1 MEITTRHN
9 SCLQVPATPWLYKAY
24 YMYSYKDGVTTAH
37 VCPNGTVFNWKSGK
51 CKIGSYMF
59 SAMCQLYCSSF
70 ELSEG
75 YDFSEGMKGCQ
86 YPRQRFSSESA
97 TCENF
102 TDVTCGTRHVEKEG
116 CKYCIKMQRSECY
129 FFKARFMYVQMCS
142 QVLACKMRE
151 EQIFADSK
159 NFIKIL
165 LFMLSLKLKRTYYL
179 AYRI

>member
-9 SCLQVPATPWLYKAY
+9 FCLQVPATPWLYKAY
-24 YMYSYKDGVTTAH
+24 CMYSYKDGVTTAH

-59 SAMCQLYCSSF
+59 SARCQLYFSSL
-70 ELSEG
+70 EWSEG

-116 CKYCIKMQRSECY
+116 CKYCIKMQRSECI
-129 FFKARFMYVQMCS
+129 FLKHGLCMCRC
-142 QVLACKMRE
+142 VGKYLLAKWE
-151 EQIFADSK
+151 K
-159 NFIKIL
+159 NRYLQTVRI
-165 LFMLSLKLKRTYYL
+165 SLKFYFLC
-179 AYRI
+179 

>member
-24 YMYSYKDGVTTAH
+24 YMYSYKDGVTSAH

-59 SAMCQLYCSSF
+59 SARCQLYCSSL
-70 ELSEG
+70 EWSEG

-97 TCENF
+97 T
-102 TDVTCGTRHVEKEG
+102 DVTCGTRHVEKKDVSTVLK
-116 CKYCIKMQRSECY
+116 CKEVNV
-129 FFKARFMYVQMCS
+129 FF
-142 QVLACKMRE
+142 
-151 EQIFADSK
+151 
-159 NFIKIL
+159 
-165 LFMLSLKLKRTYYL
+165 
-179 AYRI
+179 